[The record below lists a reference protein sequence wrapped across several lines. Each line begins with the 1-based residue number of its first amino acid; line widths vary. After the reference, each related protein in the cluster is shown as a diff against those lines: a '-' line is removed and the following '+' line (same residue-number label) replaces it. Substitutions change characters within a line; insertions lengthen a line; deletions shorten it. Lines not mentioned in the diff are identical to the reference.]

1 MRVSKPQGRR
11 AEQSVSRTGRAKKHQ
26 KQQPDLPLLHRPISN
41 ANFVAMADL
50 LDYSISPLDNQVVSN
65 TGATS
70 KAVAA
75 SGVGFCCHVL
85 PHGCNFA
92 RSTGAKSCFASPC
105 ALCSACRDWNRGE
118 FCPWDL
124 TGIIGDMSTDA
135 EMVPASSSSSSTS
148 SEMDG
153 ASRDNNDVFIALT
166 KAISPDS
173 INHPT
178 TFVATNT
185 SSFEGNPTE
194 ESTTIARNLLTEVAD
209 VANIDQGTNIL
220 CDYEYEE
227 ILKLP
232 TAVPMMVG
240 AVTTSSPSNA
250 SFLIPA
256 EASHSTSSDTVGFS
270 SNMVDVEA
278 SWDLREGSTKRAVPK

>member
-1 MRVSKPQGRR
+1 
-11 AEQSVSRTGRAKKHQ
+11 
-26 KQQPDLPLLHRPISN
+26 
-41 ANFVAMADL
+41 
-50 LDYSISPLDNQVVSN
+50 
-65 TGATS
+65 
-70 KAVAA
+70 
-75 SGVGFCCHVL
+75 
-85 PHGCNFA
+85 
-92 RSTGAKSCFASPC
+92 
-105 ALCSACRDWNRGE
+105 
-118 FCPWDL
+118 
-124 TGIIGDMSTDA
+124 MSTDA